1 MALGPICSPNGSSVG
16 DIQRRDREKACRV
29 SLRYECVV
37 ELSTQTRQKRTR
49 FDTIFEILQLCTE
62 TTKRTH
68 IMFRINLSYAQ
79 LDKFISLLVHSG
91 LLSVNHEGYTTTD
104 KGRHFM
110 EVYTELLSIFE
121 GF

>member
-1 MALGPICSPNGSSVG
+1 V
-16 DIQRRDREKACRV
+16 
-29 SLRYECVV
+29 RYECVA

-49 FDTIFEILQLCTE
+49 FDTIYEILQLCTE

-79 LDKFISLLVHSG
+79 LEKFLSLLVHSG
-91 LLSVNHEGYTTTD
+91 LLSVSNQGYTTNE